1 MKIAT
6 RHVSKAGIVAIIVA
20 MIPPAMA
27 ILPWD
32 FGEDMTPLR
41 AILRGMALPVVI
53 CEIIAITFAVSAGFK
68 PYRYLNSVD
77 RIYKTGLLLLTVI
90 ALYTSVFVA
99 TSPELA
105 LMGFNIWAVHLLF
118 GFSIYALAREGKL
131 SDDIHLWSTVG
142 CGILIYSIILAFFV
156 STVENPDSFPWSGLL
171 PGNTNVRQLGFIAAI
186 GFAAGVVSCT
196 CSLRNWVFWLGFIFS
211 TTGMSIALW
220 SGNRGVLVALTAG
233 LFAAIIVKPELRTIR
248 FSMWLI
254 GVITAGVLVSVIAYK
269 PNELFGLERIW
280 SSFFREVNTINSVS
294 SGRIIMWEK
303 TAEAIADHP
312 YFGHGENQFQLA
324 AGPTGGGYKQPHNAI
339 LQYGYQWGI
348 LGGALFFAMVGG
360 LVRRIIRYKNW
371 GQEISSSSII
381 IIVSTL
387 IYALYDG
394 ALYSPYPVA
403 MLVFAIAIT
412 LGSFSQPAPAGDRS
426 D

>member
-1 MKIAT
+1 
-6 RHVSKAGIVAIIVA
+6 
-20 MIPPAMA
+20 
-27 ILPWD
+27 
-32 FGEDMTPLR
+32 
-41 AILRGMALPVVI
+41 
-53 CEIIAITFAVSAGFK
+53 
-68 PYRYLNSVD
+68 
-77 RIYKTGLLLLTVI
+77 
-90 ALYTSVFVA
+90 
-99 TSPELA
+99 
-105 LMGFNIWAVHLLF
+105 
-118 GFSIYALAREGKL
+118 
-131 SDDIHLWSTVG
+131 
-142 CGILIYSIILAFFV
+142 
-156 STVENPDSFPWSGLL
+156 
-171 PGNTNVRQLGFIAAI
+171 
-186 GFAAGVVSCT
+186 
-196 CSLRNWVFWLGFIFS
+196 
-211 TTGMSIALW
+211 
-220 SGNRGVLVALTAG
+220 
-233 LFAAIIVKPELRTIR
+233 
-248 FSMWLI
+248 MWLI

-324 AGPTGGGYKQPHNAI
+324 TGPTGGGFKQPHNAI

-360 LVRRIIRYKNW
+360 LVHRIIRYKNW

-394 ALYSPYPVA
+394 ALYSPYPVT

-412 LGSFSQPAPAGDRS
+412 LGSFSQPAPVGDRS